1 MKKSVK
7 ITLIVISVLIVVA
20 ILVGAYIFTKDIA
33 QKNKLMD
40 ELAKMESITSD
51 VNFEKSKL
59 EERTNIIVTE
69 GKYAIVEKAF
79 KNYISDVYD
88 TAYEVRDLLEDEKMT
103 KLLTPENLKNDG
115 PEFTETKQYLT
126 NTKKQLTEKK
136 ESMISY
142 LKEDKINSYI
152 EAETKDSYYINL
164 YKELITDDIKT
175 LEQEGNELNA
185 SMDTVMNLLNNVEET
200 IDFLIANKGKW
211 QIQGEQVMFN
221 SNELVQTY
229 NNLISKLQ

>member
-20 ILVGAYIFTKDIA
+20 ILVGGYIFTKDIA

-152 EAETKDSYYINL
+152 SRN
-164 YKELITDDIKT
+164 
-175 LEQEGNELNA
+175 
-185 SMDTVMNLLNNVEET
+185 
-200 IDFLIANKGKW
+200 
-211 QIQGEQVMFN
+211 
-221 SNELVQTY
+221 
-229 NNLISKLQ
+229 

>member
-20 ILVGAYIFTKDIA
+20 ILVGGYIFTKDIA

>member
-20 ILVGAYIFTKDIA
+20 ILVGGYIFTKDIA

-79 KNYISDVYD
+79 KNYISDV
-88 TAYEVRDLLEDEKMT
+88 
-103 KLLTPENLKNDG
+103 
-115 PEFTETKQYLT
+115 
-126 NTKKQLTEKK
+126 
-136 ESMISY
+136 
-142 LKEDKINSYI
+142 
-152 EAETKDSYYINL
+152 
-164 YKELITDDIKT
+164 
-175 LEQEGNELNA
+175 
-185 SMDTVMNLLNNVEET
+185 
-200 IDFLIANKGKW
+200 
-211 QIQGEQVMFN
+211 
-221 SNELVQTY
+221 
-229 NNLISKLQ
+229 

>member
-20 ILVGAYIFTKDIA
+20 ILVGGYIFTKDIA

-59 EERTNIIVTE
+59 EERTNIIVAE

-152 EAETKDSYYINL
+152 EAETKDSYCINL